1 MNKTITVAFVGNP
14 NCGKTSLFNAITGAN
29 LKVANYPGVTVERKE
44 GHVTFGDCNFT
55 LVDLPGTYA
64 LTCYTMEEIVTRR
77 EILEGNVDIIVNVVD
92 ASNLERNLYLTLQ
105 LLELGKPVVVAL
117 NMMDIVKER
126 GLEIDLHRLP
136 EMLGAP
142 VIPVSARKRTG
153 LPTLM
158 HALEHHCCN
167 PTDRIEH
174 HHHAGNHPH
183 PHHEEYAMVYSD
195 PIEDKLDQIESVIAQ
210 KHPEIG
216 NLRWHAIKILEHDE
230 QIEKKLDM
238 DFSALLDKNYETAL
252 IDERYGFIEEVM
264 RETVFGREEK
274 AAATERADRIM
285 THRIWGL
292 PIFLLIMA
300 GVFFLTFTVGDFFK
314 GYMEIG
320 LEAFSTAVRNFLIG
334 RGASDVVISLVVD
347 GVIGG
352 VGGILTFLPNIFI
365 LFLAL
370 AILEDSG
377 YMSRIA
383 YVMDSIMGSIGF
395 SGKAFIPMILGFGC
409 TVPAVMAARTL
420 ENPSD
425 RIRTILVT
433 PFMSCSARLPIYVL
447 FSGMFFGK
455 YAILAAYSMYL
466 LGILVAILCAK
477 LLNKK
482 SDHQAEG
489 TLLIELPEY
498 KTPNA
503 RSVAIYV
510 WTKVKDYLTR
520 AGTVIFAASVVLWA
534 VMNFGPHG
542 LTSDVS
548 ESFAAIVGRFI
559 APALK
564 PAGLGYWQLAVALIA
579 GISAKEVV
587 VSASSVLFRIQNI
600 SSAAGMQA
608 FAAALGAMGFTAV
621 NAYSMMIFC
630 LLYVPC
636 IASIATIRRET
647 GSAKWT
653 LAAIGLQLGT
663 AWIVS
668 TLFFQIASRL
678 V

>member
-1 MNKTITVAFVGNP
+1 
-14 NCGKTSLFNAITGAN
+14 
-29 LKVANYPGVTVERKE
+29 
-44 GHVTFGDCNFT
+44 
-55 LVDLPGTYA
+55 
-64 LTCYTMEEIVTRR
+64 
-77 EILEGNVDIIVNVVD
+77 
-92 ASNLERNLYLTLQ
+92 
-105 LLELGKPVVVAL
+105 
-117 NMMDIVKER
+117 
-126 GLEIDLHRLP
+126 
-136 EMLGAP
+136 
-142 VIPVSARKRTG
+142 
-153 LPTLM
+153 
-158 HALEHHCCN
+158 
-167 PTDRIEH
+167 
-174 HHHAGNHPH
+174 
-183 PHHEEYAMVYSD
+183 
-195 PIEDKLDQIESVIAQ
+195 
-210 KHPEIG
+210 
-216 NLRWHAIKILEHDE
+216 
-230 QIEKKLDM
+230 
-238 DFSALLDKNYETAL
+238 
-252 IDERYGFIEEVM
+252 
-264 RETVFGREEK
+264 
-274 AAATERADRIM
+274 
-285 THRIWGL
+285 
-292 PIFLLIMA
+292 
-300 GVFFLTFTVGDFFK
+300 
-314 GYMEIG
+314 
-320 LEAFSTAVRNFLIG
+320 
-334 RGASDVVISLVVD
+334 
-347 GVIGG
+347 
-352 VGGILTFLPNIFI
+352 
-365 LFLAL
+365 
-370 AILEDSG
+370 
-377 YMSRIA
+377 
-383 YVMDSIMGSIGF
+383 
-395 SGKAFIPMILGFGC
+395 
-409 TVPAVMAARTL
+409 
-420 ENPSD
+420 
-425 RIRTILVT
+425 
-433 PFMSCSARLPIYVL
+433 
-447 FSGMFFGK
+447 
-455 YAILAAYSMYL
+455 MYL

-559 APALK
+559 APALR

-600 SSAAGMQA
+600 SSAAGMQT

>member
-1 MNKTITVAFVGNP
+1 MNHTTVAFVGNP
-14 NCGKTSLFNAITGAN
+14 NCGKTSLFNAITGAK

-44 GHVTFGDCNFT
+44 ADVDFGQCHFT

-64 LTCYTMEEIVTRR
+64 LTCYTMEEIVTRN
-77 EILEGNVDIIVNVVD
+77 EILNGNVDMIVNVVD

-105 LLELGKPVVVAL
+105 LIELGKPVVVAL
-117 NMMDIVKER
+117 NMMDIIKER

-136 EMLGAP
+136 EMLGVP

-153 LPTLM
+153 LSALM
-158 HALEHHCCN
+158 HALEHHRCH
-167 PTDRIEH
+167 PLDRIEH

-183 PHHEEYAMVYSD
+183 PHHEEFAMVYSD
-195 PIEDKLDQIESVIAQ
+195 EIEDKIDELIHRISAAC
-210 KHPEIG
+210 P
-216 NLRWHAIKILEHDE
+216 NLQNPRWYAIKVLERDA
-230 QIEKKLDM
+230 QVIKQF
-238 DFSALLDKNYETAL
+238 DFLKSNDINGSFENEL
-252 IDERYGFIEEVM
+252 IDQRYAFIEEIM
-264 RETVFGREEK
+264 QETMFGREQK
-274 AAATERADRIM
+274 AASTERVDRIL
-285 THRIWGL
+285 THPVWGL
-292 PIFLLIMA
+292 PIFLLIM
-300 GVFFLTFTVGDFFK
+300 GLVFFLTFTVGDFFK
-314 GYMEIG
+314 GYLETG
-320 LEAFSTAVRNFLIG
+320 LELFCAGTRNLLAGLGAGNLIT
-334 RGASDVVISLVVD
+334 SLVVD
-347 GVIGG
+347 GIIAG

-383 YVMDSIMGSIGF
+383 YVMDSIMGRIGF

-420 ENPSD
+420 ENKSD

-447 FSGMFFGK
+447 FSNMFFGR
-455 YAILAAYSMYL
+455 YAMLAAYSMYL
-466 LGILVAILCAK
+466 IGIVVAIFCAM
-477 LLNKK
+477 LINRGGN
-482 SDHQAEG
+482 HHAEG
-489 TLLIELPEY
+489 TLMIELPEY

-520 AGTVIFAASVVLWA
+520 AGTVIFAASVVLWL
-534 VMNFGPHG
+534 VMNFGPNG
-542 LTSDVS
+542 LTGDVS
-548 ESFAAIVGRFI
+548 DSFAAIIGRFI
-559 APALK
+559 APALA
-564 PAGLGYWQLAVALIA
+564 PAGLGYWQIAVALIA

-587 VSASSVLFRIQNI
+587 VSASSVLFRISNLTSQ
-600 SSAAGMQA
+600 AGMQQFVNVLA
-608 FAAALGAMGFTAV
+608 GMGFTAI
-621 NAYSMMIFC
+621 NAYSLMIFA

-636 IASIATIRRET
+636 IASIVTIRRET

-653 LAAIGLQLGT
+653 LAAICLQLGA
-663 AWIVS
+663 AWILS
-668 TLFFQIASRL
+668 TLFFQVASLL

>member
-1 MNKTITVAFVGNP
+1 
-14 NCGKTSLFNAITGAN
+14 
-29 LKVANYPGVTVERKE
+29 
-44 GHVTFGDCNFT
+44 
-55 LVDLPGTYA
+55 
-64 LTCYTMEEIVTRR
+64 
-77 EILEGNVDIIVNVVD
+77 
-92 ASNLERNLYLTLQ
+92 
-105 LLELGKPVVVAL
+105 
-117 NMMDIVKER
+117 
-126 GLEIDLHRLP
+126 
-136 EMLGAP
+136 
-142 VIPVSARKRTG
+142 
-153 LPTLM
+153 
-158 HALEHHCCN
+158 
-167 PTDRIEH
+167 
-174 HHHAGNHPH
+174 
-183 PHHEEYAMVYSD
+183 
-195 PIEDKLDQIESVIAQ
+195 
-210 KHPEIG
+210 
-216 NLRWHAIKILEHDE
+216 
-230 QIEKKLDM
+230 M
-238 DFSALLDKNYETAL
+238 DFSELLDKNYEPTL

-320 LEAFSTAVRNFLIG
+320 LEAFSAAVRNLLTG
-334 RGASDVVISLVVD
+334 WGASDVVISLVVD

-383 YVMDSIMGSIGF
+383 YVMDSIMGAIGF

-425 RIRTILVT
+425 RLRTILVT

-455 YAILAAYSMYL
+455 YAMLAAYSMYL
-466 LGILVAILCAK
+466 LGILIAILCAK

-548 ESFAAIVGRFI
+548 DSFAAIVGRFI
-559 APALK
+559 APVLK

-608 FAAALGAMGFTAV
+608 VAAALGAMGFTAI

-647 GSAKWT
+647 GSVKWT
-653 LAAIGLQLGT
+653 FAAIGLQLGT